1 MSEDFKYFIHKYED
15 NPKQLTKL
23 ISFLAVFSNDHTII
37 EMVKQN
43 CNTIVEIIYV
53 FWGIPPQT
61 PVD

>member
-1 MSEDFKYFIHKYED
+1 MVKIEFYEQVAD
-15 NPKQLTKL
+15 E
-23 ISFLAVFSNDHTII
+23 I

-53 FWGIPPQT
+53 FWGILPQT